1 MRSRALGPSCFCFVC
16 LYVVASYMFKNVC
29 SFFSG
34 QIGNILKKMPTLR
47 DIFYTHGLLC
57 ASHPLEV
64 LVTTVTI
71 IMSVMSIGKAT
82 DCSGYGCGWNYL
94 CAKKQV
100 SCRNFPTLWLEL
112 PLCQETSSRDF
123 PTLWL
128 VLPLCQETSKLQG
141 FSYLVV
147 GTTSVPRNR

>member
-1 MRSRALGPSCFCFVC
+1 
-16 LYVVASYMFKNVC
+16 MFKNEC

-34 QIGNILKKMPTLR
+34 QIGNILKKMPTLS

-71 IMSVMSIGKAT
+71 IMSVMSIGTAT
-82 DCSGYGCGWNYL
+82 DRSGYGCGWNYL

-100 SCRNFPTLWLEL
+100 SCR
-112 PLCQETSSRDF
+112 DF
-123 PTLWL
+123 PTFL
-128 VLPLCQETSKLQG
+128 VLGPGAC
-141 FSYLVV
+141 
-147 GTTSVPRNR
+147 